1 MTKYNPT
8 KRQKVLIVFD
18 DMIPDMM
25 INKNLYQTVT
35 ELEVGNFL
43 SFLFLNHTLKY
54 QKILDLTL
62 HNTLL

>member
-62 HNTLL
+62 HNILS